1 MRERIRLRREMTV
14 GRRAGCVTAIGV
26 VLAAIG
32 IVMVVV
38 MWGGKPP
45 TGENAWVLY
54 AVGGGFGLFGLLI
67 FVLGIKLFLMTRI
80 PETIVEVDN
89 MPVRLGESF
98 QLTIRQPGPI
108 RLKSLRVN
116 LVCEQITT
124 RKVQRAGETKTDTD
138 RRIVHQTNV
147 LDLKETGAGHGEQV
161 IAHATVNVPAD
172 VRLADIEGRK
182 AITWR
187 LEVWGRVRGWV
198 GFGHP
203 YVIQVLNR

>member
-1 MRERIRLRREMTV
+1 M
-14 GRRAGCVTAIGV
+14 
-26 VLAAIG
+26 
-32 IVMVVV
+32 
-38 MWGGKPP
+38 
-45 TGENAWVLY
+45 
-54 AVGGGFGLFGLLI
+54 
-67 FVLGIKLFLMTRI
+67 FVLGIKMVLMTRI
-80 PETIVEVDN
+80 PETVAEVDN
-89 MPVRLGESF
+89 MPVHLGESF

-116 LVCEQITT
+116 LVCEQTTT
-124 RKVQRAGETKTDTD
+124 REVQRAGETKTDTD
-138 RRIVHQTNV
+138 RRIIHQTNV

-161 IAHATVNVPAD
+161 IAHATVNVPAG

-182 AITWR
+182 EITWR